1 MASSLRCASCAALV
15 ILASSSSA
23 HAFCRTTTV
32 PIPAS
37 FSPTK
42 GCFTQGLVLFW
53 KGQCVSYSVQKDAS
67 SQIPFATAKPLIDQ
81 AFATW
86 ASTKCTGGTVGISVS
101 PTDTVSCGTVKYA

>member
-1 MASSLRCASCAALV
+1 MASSLRCAACAALV
-15 ILASSSSA
+15 ILASASSA

-42 GCFTQGLVLFW
+42 GCFTDGLVLFW
-53 KGQCVSYSVQKDAS
+53 KGQCVSYSIQQAGS
-67 SQIPFATAKPLIDQ
+67 TQIPFATAKPIIDQ

-86 ASTKCTGGTVGISVS
+86 SATTCSGGKVGIEVT
-101 PTDTVSCGTVKYA
+101 PTDVVECGEV

>member
-1 MASSLRCASCAALV
+1 MASSLRCAACAALV

-23 HAFCRTTTV
+23 HAFCRTTPV

-42 GCFTQGLVLFW
+42 GCFTDGLVLFW
-53 KGQCVSYSVQKDAS
+53 KGQCVAYSIQQNGS
-67 SQIPFATAKPLIDQ
+67 GQIPFATAKPIIDQ

-86 ASTKCTGGTVGISVS
+86 AATECSGGKVGIAVS
-101 PTDTVSCGTVKYA
+101 ATDAVACGE